1 MKTRKTAHFSS
12 STDPDCEFSVP
23 WKVVSPK
30 GSAMFTAHDDD
41 ECPVDHAAV
50 TVNDEYGLFVD
61 SVGVERS
68 EEPR

>member
-1 MKTRKTAHFSS
+1 
-12 STDPDCEFSVP
+12 
-23 WKVVSPK
+23 
-30 GSAMFTAHDDD
+30 MFTAHDDD